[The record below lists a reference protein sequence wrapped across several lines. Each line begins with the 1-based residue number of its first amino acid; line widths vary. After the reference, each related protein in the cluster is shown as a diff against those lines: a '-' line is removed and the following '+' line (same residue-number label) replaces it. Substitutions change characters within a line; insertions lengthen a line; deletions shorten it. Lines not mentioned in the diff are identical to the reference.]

1 MANGGKWFRE
11 TESDTVVIFIHGLLS
26 NTHECWTNTETGS
39 FWPTLLATKPDI
51 QQTQRTPALSDISIY
66 TFEYPTTINSGS
78 YSIQDAVELL
88 SEYMIKLDYV
98 MEKRRLI
105 FVGHSMG
112 GIVARKFITHNQRK
126 LTNHILGV
134 FLVASPTLGSEY
146 ANWLTSLAGA
156 LGHTQLKALRFCE
169 KNEWLTTLDHEF
181 RSLHQN
187 DDGLNIS
194 GKEVYED
201 VPVKFIGIQIPFMKP
216 IVGEFSAAICFA
228 DALKIGGADHIS
240 ISKPKN
246 ETDDVH
252 RVLCSF
258 IAEIICEIPKLK
270 HKPNAESN
278 SELLENNEPKIIIEF
293 DDLLTPCALSID
305 NMFGEFIGLA
315 SQHIRADLNSM
326 DRLIDNPKREEV
338 FGAIQQAN
346 IRIEWP
352 HEIYQL
358 KKKMDELL
366 NDLVHFKDKASR
378 FYNNDKCFI
387 TNQTRSL
394 KSIAQSVHHLLD
406 QYPKRLPHIW
416 LGLVD
421 YANCFP
427 SPVNTMVSIA
437 TSNYLKFASFILY
450 KILALALDTIDRIDI
465 PVSAPKKTLE
475 RILWQHSIDH
485 FFAQPEEI
493 SRQYL
498 VDIDGLELSTEIII
512 YGPKS
517 EALRAYKESLTGQGN
532 ILGSW
537 FSEWLIPQVE
547 LSLAEASSCQQALY
561 CEKAY
566 IRKVTDLEGRDY
578 GN

>member
-1 MANGGKWFRE
+1 MANGGEWFRK

-26 NTHECWTNTETGS
+26 NTQKCWANTETGS
-39 FWPTLLATKPDI
+39 FWPTLLAAKPDI
-51 QQTQRTPALSDISIY
+51 QQIQRTPALADISIY
-66 TFEYPTTINSGS
+66 TFEYLTTINSS
-78 YSIQDAVELL
+78 NYSIQDAVELL

-98 MEKRRLI
+98 IEKRGLI

-112 GIVARKFITHNQRK
+112 GIVARKFITLNQRK
-126 LTNHILGV
+126 LTNHKLGV
-134 FLVASPTLGSEY
+134 FLVASPTLGSDY
-146 ANWLTSLAGA
+146 ANWLSALARV
-156 LGHTQLKALRFCE
+156 LGHTQVNALRFSE
-169 KNEWLTTLDHEF
+169 KNEWLTTLDREF

-201 VPVKFIGIQIPFMKP
+201 VPVKIKGMQIPFMKP
-216 IVGEFSAAICFA
+216 IVGEFSAASCFA
-228 DALKIGGADHIS
+228 DALKIAGADHIS

-258 IAEIICEIPKLK
+258 IAEIICETPRRKQQ
-270 HKPNAESN
+270 PNVESN
-278 SELLENNEPKIIIEF
+278 SESLENNKPKIIIEF
-293 DDLLTPCALSID
+293 DDLLTPSALSID

-315 SQHIRADLNSM
+315 SQHIHANLNSM
-326 DRLIDNPKREEV
+326 ERLMGNPKREDV
-338 FGAIQQAN
+338 FGAIQHAN
-346 IRIEWP
+346 IRIIWP

-366 NDLVHFKDKASR
+366 NDFVHFKDKASR
-378 FYNNDKCFI
+378 FYSADKPFI
-387 TNQTRSL
+387 ANQTRSL
-394 KSIAQSVHHLLD
+394 KSTAQSVHHLLE
-406 QYPKRLPHIW
+406 QYPKRLPYIW
-416 LGLVD
+416 LGLID

-437 TSNYLKFASFILY
+437 TTNYLKFASFILY
-450 KILALALDTIDRIDI
+450 KKLALALNAVDRIDI

-475 RILWQHSIDH
+475 RILWQFSIDQ
-485 FFAQPEEI
+485 FFTEPEEI
-493 SRQYL
+493 LRQYL
-498 VDIDGLELSTEIII
+498 VDIDGLELNAEIII

-517 EALRAYKESLTGQGN
+517 EALRAYKESVTGEGI
-532 ILGSW
+532 ILGGW

-547 LSLAEASSCQQALY
+547 LNLAEGSSCQQALY

-566 IRKVTDLEGRDY
+566 IRKVTDLEGKDY